1 MTQHNNAKFEL
12 AVHYYSMSMARSDK
26 IGAIGHVIRIKRSHW
41 FVAALHISA
50 AAPALCR
57 AALRIASP
65 IINRPI
71 HLTFIYRLEYRSR
84 LAQIFKRVMIAP
96 RWAYTEWFSVGHL
109 PTVCPCF
116 EWSINNFANV
126 TSLDRRLRSVT

>member
-1 MTQHNNAKFEL
+1 M
-12 AVHYYSMSMARSDK
+12 
-26 IGAIGHVIRIKRSHW
+26 IRIKRSHW

-96 RWAYTEWFSVGHL
+96 GGLIQSGSQEAICLLCAHVLSGL
-109 PTVCPCF
+109 
-116 EWSINNFANV
+116 
-126 TSLDRRLRSVT
+126 